1 MQPDFRT
8 MPRSAL
14 RPHDLRGKNLRYSL
28 LTLLWQHGPA
38 TIPELRGRLESLGL
52 VIGGRDPNK
61 TIGDVL
67 RWEFKK
73 GRVIRLERGR
83 YAALPRPD
91 TTTRRHRDRLR
102 DLVDEAAVRS
112 RAADRA
118 IDGPSDRQAA

>member
-28 LTLLWQHGPA
+28 LTLLWRHGPA
-38 TIPELRGRLESLGL
+38 TIAELRGRLESLGL
-52 VIGGRDPNK
+52 VVGGRDPNK

-67 RWEFKK
+67 CWELEK
-73 GRVIRLERGR
+73 GRVRRLSRGR

-102 DLVDEAAVRS
+102 DLVAEAQVRAHRDGGLG
-112 RAADRA
+112 RAA
-118 IDGPSDRQAA
+118 